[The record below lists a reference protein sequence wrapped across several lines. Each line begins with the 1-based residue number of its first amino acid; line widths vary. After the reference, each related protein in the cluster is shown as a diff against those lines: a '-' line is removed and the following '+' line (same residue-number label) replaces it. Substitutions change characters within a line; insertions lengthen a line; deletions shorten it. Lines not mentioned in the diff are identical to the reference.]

1 MLRVLIIQA
10 EMKDYRVPFFTELH
24 ETLRQDGIELKIAYS
39 GQNDK
44 QAIRKDSAE
53 LPPEFGLKVNGY
65 WIANR
70 FLYQS
75 LWRQILK
82 SDLVIV
88 GSENKYLIN
97 PFLLVLSALRLKTVA
112 YWGLG
117 PNMHPDRSAV
127 SEWIKAKLVTSVD
140 WWFAYTKSIADY
152 LRKHGMPP
160 RRITNVQN
168 ATNMRRLMKEIEN
181 ENANDLKATLT
192 GTRDSHVGLYCGL
205 LGPIKELPLLLDAAR
220 LVHQSCPEF
229 HLVIIGT
236 GPDRKWLEQ
245 AISAEPWIHYV
256 GKKFGREFA
265 SYFKMADVFLL
276 SGTAGLAIVDSF
288 AAGLP
293 VIATEMPTHPPEISY
308 IVDGENGRVTSHTAS
323 ALAGA
328 VIDALTNPTLLHKLS
343 KGAEAAG
350 STYTIEAMVENFS
363 VGIRQCLSSNGFASR
378 IPAKTSQ
385 YQPNNVDA

>member
-1 MLRVLIIQA
+1 MPQVLIIQA

-39 GQNDK
+39 SQNDK
-44 QAIRKDSAE
+44 QTIREDSAE
-53 LPPEFGLKVNGY
+53 LPAEFGVKVKGY
-65 WIANR
+65 WIANG

-82 SDLVIV
+82 SNLVIV

-112 YWGLG
+112 FWGLG
-117 PNMHPDRSAV
+117 PNMHPDRSAM

-140 WWFAYTKSIADY
+140 WWFAYTESIATY
-152 LRKHGMPP
+152 LRQQGMPS

-168 ATNMRRLMKEIEN
+168 ATNMRRLMNQIADDNVSE
-181 ENANDLKATLT
+181 LKTTLT
-192 GTRDSHVGLYCGL
+192 GNLAARIGLYCGL
-205 LGPIKELPLLLDAAR
+205 IGRIKEIPLLLDAAR
-220 LVHQSCPEF
+220 LVHQSCPDF

-236 GPDRKWLEQ
+236 GPDRARLEQ
-245 AISAEPWIHYV
+245 SVSAEPWIHYV

-308 IVDGENGRVTSHTAS
+308 LVDGENGRMTSHNAA

-328 VIDALTNPTLLHKLS
+328 VVEALTQPTLLHKLR

-363 VGIRQCLSSNGFASR
+363 VGIKQCLSSNGSGSR
-378 IPAKTSQ
+378 TPVAASQ
-385 YQPNNVDA
+385 YRADNVDA